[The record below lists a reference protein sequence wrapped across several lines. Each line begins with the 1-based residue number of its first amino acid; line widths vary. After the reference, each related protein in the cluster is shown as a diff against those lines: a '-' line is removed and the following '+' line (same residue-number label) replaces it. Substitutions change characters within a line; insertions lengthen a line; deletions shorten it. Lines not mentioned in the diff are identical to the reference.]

1 MVLTREEKK
10 SVLSMV
16 MESHKGIT
24 LTEAK
29 TNTNIR
35 EEMKLNLEFYNSLK
49 EGFIKNGKSSLDE
62 AAGLFGTMLSV
73 LGNIKDFLTGTKV
86 IKDFTEW
93 VKGLVEKLSAKLG
106 PKIDS
111 LVPSKIQD
119 LAKDGLNAVE
129 KFVKWLYN
137 TLSYK
142 GIAKLF
148 AMIRYRTLKPSD
160 EQKKC
165 MELAAKKAYK
175 WILYTLVAAFM
186 IKVIIV
192 AWPILSASG
201 AAAGAGTGTQLAG
214 FSSTFAPIKAILLK
228 VGGGSLW
235 KGAFS
240 AASAGIKAKD
250 SKKVASDIKSIEKE
264 AKDQELSGFGD
275 AWNQCKI
282 ETK

>member
-93 VKGLVEKLSAKLG
+93 VKSLVEKLSAKLG

-111 LVPSKIQD
+111 LIPSKIQD

-129 KFVKWLYN
+129 KFIKWLYN

-148 AMIRYRTLKPSD
+148 AMIRYKTLRPSD

-186 IKVIIV
+186 IKIIIV
-192 AWPILSASG
+192 AWPIISAGS
-201 AAAGAGTGTQLAG
+201 ATAGAGAGVQMAG
-214 FSSTFAPIKAILLK
+214 FSSMLSPVKAILLK

-240 AASAGIKAKD
+240 ATSAAIKAKD
-250 SKKVASDIKSIEKE
+250 SKKVAADIKSIEKE
-264 AKDQELSGFGD
+264 SKDQELSGFGD
-275 AWNQCKI
+275 AWNQCEI
-282 ETK
+282 STK